1 MRFSAAFYLPL
12 LTPAPGQQPTP
23 ARADAVPP
31 PPEQQQQCAEATA
44 DPPEDL
50 DQRVRMV
57 GEWQLGEG

>member
-12 LTPAPGQQPTP
+12 LTPAPAHAPTLP
-23 ARADAVPP
+23 RADVATT
-31 PPEQQQQCAEATA
+31 PPERPQPSAQAPT